1 MPYFF
6 FLLGGETEHRVAIRV
21 PGTYSRKKKVY
32 LYFIHGVLIDIKKW
46 YTSLKNT
53 HDIGIEM
60 NDIKLIFKWFWNQSL
75 LKVTA
80 VFVLPNLGKK
90 EPVSLTFD
98 IKCQNM

>member
-1 MPYFF
+1 M
-6 FLLGGETEHRVAIRV
+6 I
-21 PGTYSRKKKVY
+21 
-32 LYFIHGVLIDIKKW
+32 
-46 YTSLKNT
+46 
-53 HDIGIEM
+53 
-60 NDIKLIFKWFWNQSL
+60 L